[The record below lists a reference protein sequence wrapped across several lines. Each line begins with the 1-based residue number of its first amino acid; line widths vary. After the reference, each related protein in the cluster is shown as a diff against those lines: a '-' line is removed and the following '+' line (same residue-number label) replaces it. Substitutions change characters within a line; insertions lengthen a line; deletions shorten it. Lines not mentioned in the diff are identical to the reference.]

1 MFVFVERGTAREHN
15 RLLVAG
21 VFYMALMLVLMALCT
36 AAYLKYFQP
45 VTWVTVEADRA
56 GLQLPKY
63 GDVRM
68 HGVLIGQVRDIRQ
81 ADGKAVIK
89 LGLDP
94 AAAKA
99 VPANAT
105 VQIKPTTLF
114 GQKYVEFI
122 DPATVSARGMADGTV
137 ISSDRV
143 RTSVELDRI
152 LARLSTILTT
162 VQPDD
167 VNAALHAVATALS
180 GNGADIGE
188 AMQKL
193 DGYLGTMNAHL
204 PTLREDLT
212 ALAKVSRTYSV
223 AAPDLIETLKNA
235 TKSAKTLKA
244 KDDEFKDLLTGVAD
258 LSDNSTKFLREN
270 EKGIEVEAQLAVPL
284 VKLLA
289 FYSPEYPCLLTTL
302 AGSIEP
308 LNGVFRNG
316 RVNQTMS
323 FAGTQRPSYKKI
335 DRPEWN
341 DWKLGPRCYG
351 MPTRAVIGKPHLKD
365 GTEDD
370 PAQFLNQGIG
380 DPAKYFTPAGGGGQ

>member
-15 RLLVAG
+15 RLLAAG
-21 VFYMALMLVLMALCT
+21 VFYVILMVTLMALCT
-36 AAYLKYFQP
+36 AMYLKYFQS

-68 HGVLIGQVRDIRQ
+68 HGVLIGQVREIEQ
-81 ADGKAVIK
+81 ANGKARIK

-94 AAAKA
+94 DAAKA
-99 VPANAT
+99 IPANAS

-114 GQKYVEFI
+114 GQKYVEFV
-122 DPATVSARGMADGTV
+122 DPPTVSARGLEDGTV
-137 ISSDRV
+137 IASDRV

-162 VQPDD
+162 VQPEDL
-167 VNAALHAVATALS
+167 NATLHAVATALS
-180 GNGADIGE
+180 GNGENLGE
-188 AMQKL
+188 AMEKL
-193 DGYLGTMNAHL
+193 DGYLGTMNAYL
-204 PTLREDLT
+204 PTLRDDLS
-212 ALAKVSRTYSV
+212 ALADVSKTYSV
-223 AAPDLIETLKNA
+223 AAPDLIRTLKNA

-244 KDDEFKDLLTGVAD
+244 KDDEFGDLVGGVAD
-258 LSDNSTKFLREN
+258 LSDNSAKFLKEN
-270 EKGIEVEAQLAVPL
+270 ELAIKVESQLAVPL
-284 VKLLA
+284 LKLLA
-289 FYSPEYPCLLTTL
+289 FYSPEFPCLLITL
-302 AGSIEP
+302 TDSIP
-308 LNGVFRNG
+308 NLNQVFRKS

-341 DWKLGPRCYG
+341 DWDLGPRCYG
-351 MPTRAVIGKPHLKD
+351 LPTKYLIGKPKIKD

-370 PAQFLNQGIG
+370 PAQFFNQGIG
-380 DPAKYFTPAGGGGQ
+380 DPAKYFTPPERVE